1 MDRGKGQ
8 CRTVHNIAK
17 RGQLLMKVYNFGI
30 KNKFR
35 NFLWRLEE
43 CVCVARV
50 SGGFNNVM

>member
-35 NFLWRLEE
+35 NFLWSLEE